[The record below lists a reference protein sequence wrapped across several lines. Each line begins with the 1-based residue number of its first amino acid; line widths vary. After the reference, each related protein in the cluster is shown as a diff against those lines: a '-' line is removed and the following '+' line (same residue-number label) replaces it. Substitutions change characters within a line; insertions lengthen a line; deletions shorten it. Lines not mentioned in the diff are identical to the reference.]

1 MGFSRLKL
9 KKFLIFFLENFFLI
23 FPAETY
29 QPPNLKFAL
38 FLKKKVIFTF
48 RDDC

>member
-1 MGFSRLKL
+1 MGFSSLKL
-9 KKFLIFFLENFFLI
+9 KKFLTFFSENFFLI

-38 FLKKKVIFTF
+38 FLKKSYLHISG
-48 RDDC
+48 